1 VHLPTIV
8 DEESI
13 LALVEYETPYRSH
26 NSYKTRIGL
35 CNVVSGSVV
44 MLTDGRRL
52 HERDHQIAA
61 GISPK
66 GDAIAYRVCSGE
78 GLPRLTIQPIT
89 VMPMRVK
96 GVSVRVGSAPSWATE
111 TRKSREDLMLPDRFS
126 IDGTVVQ

>member
-1 VHLPTIV
+1 MWFPAASSCSQTADGYTKEITR
-8 DEESI
+8 S
-13 LALVEYETPYRSH
+13 PRGYRQ
-26 NSYKTRIGL
+26 RG
-35 CNVVSGSVV
+35 G
-44 MLTDGRRL
+44 
-52 HERDHQIAA
+52 A
-61 GISPK
+61 
-66 GDAIAYRVCSGE
+66 AIAYRVCSGE